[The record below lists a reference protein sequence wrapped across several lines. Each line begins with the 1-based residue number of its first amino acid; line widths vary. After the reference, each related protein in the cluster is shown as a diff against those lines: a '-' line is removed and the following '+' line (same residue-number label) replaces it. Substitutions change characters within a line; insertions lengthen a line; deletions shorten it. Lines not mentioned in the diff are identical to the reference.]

1 MIRRWRRLRRKDVAE
16 LNITAFMNLMV
27 VLVPFLLITA
37 VFSRMAILQLNLPSP
52 TAAVLAEDDRFELIV
67 TVRAKGIEVM
77 DSRGQPLQN
86 LPRGSAGLDF
96 AALNRLAQSLKTR
109 HPDAAAATVLLE
121 PDTDYDTLVQVMDAI
136 RAGRGPEPQPLFTE
150 IAVGDADPGH

>member
-52 TAAVLAEDDRFELIV
+52 SAAVSPDDDRFELIV
-67 TVRAKGIEVM
+67 TVRAAGIEVV
-77 DSRGQPLQN
+77 DSRGQPLQT
-86 LPRGSAGLDF
+86 LPRTASGFDY
-96 AALNRLAQSLKTR
+96 AALNRLAKALKDR
-109 HPDAAAATVLLE
+109 HPAATAATVLLE
-121 PDTDYDTLVQVMDAI
+121 PDTDYDTLVQVMDAL
-136 RAGRGPEPQPLFTE
+136 RAGTGDPPPPLFTD
-150 IAVGDADPGH
+150 IAVGDAAPRG

>member
-52 TAAVLAEDDRFELIV
+52 SAVISPDDDRFELIV
-67 TVRAKGIEVM
+67 TVRAAGIDIV
-77 DSRGQPLQN
+77 DSRGQPLQT
-86 LPRGSAGLDF
+86 LSRTAAGFDY
-96 AALNRLAQSLKTR
+96 AALNRLAMSLKER
-109 HPDAAAATVLLE
+109 HPAASAATVLLE
-121 PDTDYDTLVQVMDAI
+121 PDTDYDTLVQIMDAL
-136 RAGRGPEPQPLFTE
+136 RASAGATPQPLFTD
-150 IAVGDADPGH
+150 IAVGDAGPPG